1 MLILQSTYTGYSNTT
16 AVIHTSQVP
25 PNPAI
30 FAPGPALLFVV
41 VRGVPSVGVQI
52 MIGSGQLGTQPVLD
66 VGVLPPSEIVRN
78 DTVVKTDPDAGAG
91 GTGTR
96 KSGAS
101 PLRTF
106 SLGSDSALLGAVVTM
121 LLVLAS
127 TLA

>member
-1 MLILQSTYTGYSNTT
+1 MLILQSTYTGYSNNT

-66 VGVLPPSEIVRN
+66 VGILPPSEIVRN

-91 GTGTR
+91 GAATK

-101 PLRTF
+101 ASRTF
-106 SLGSDSALLGAVVTM
+106 ALGSDSVLLRTVVIM
-121 LLVLAS
+121 LLVFTS